1 MSDCL
6 HCGLP
11 IPGKSSG
18 GKEFCCAGCQAAYG
32 MVQGLG
38 LEKYYSQRCIDPDI
52 RPMRPDEDETLFDF
66 SSYVKTEDDGI
77 SSLHLMIEGMQCA
90 ACVWLIE
97 SVLARQ
103 AGVVHAR
110 INMTTRRLVLKWHP
124 DKADISEL
132 VGLIGQLGYK
142 AAPFDPLVL
151 GEETRAYEKNLL
163 ISMAVAGFAA
173 GNVMLFSV
181 SVWAGYFQGMG
192 PATRDLMH
200 WLSAL
205 IALPAVAFSGVPF
218 YRSAIIALKAG
229 RTNMD
234 VPVSIAVLLASGM
247 SLFETVRGGEHVYF
261 DSAITLLFF
270 LLVGRYLDS
279 RARGRARSMGE
290 HLLALGAR
298 AITILDD
305 NGIRHVVP
313 PTKVAPGMRVLVSAG
328 ERISVDGRVVD
339 GISDIDTQL
348 INGESI
354 PAVAKPEIDVFA
366 GTMNITSPLIIRV
379 TAVGE
384 DTLLAEIL
392 RLMELAEEGR
402 ARYVAIADRVSA
414 LYAPVVHSLALIAFI
429 IWWLVVGAPWQQ
441 ALMISVAVLIIT
453 CPCALALAVPAVQ
466 VVASGRF
473 LRRGML
479 LKSGTALERLAE
491 VDYVVLDKTGT
502 LTMGRPELSNRDD
515 INNDDLELAAAMA
528 AVSKHPLS
536 RAITRV
542 VGDGVTP
549 IEGVQ
554 EVPGAGLL
562 LKTDAGEIR
571 LGRRDWCGV
580 DDSVAATGPELWL
593 VRPDFSPICFA
604 FVDRLRSDAA
614 KVVNELQGMGLGVE
628 LLSGDRIETVAQIA
642 KTLNI
647 KNWNAGFT
655 PTDKA
660 ARLTELAAEGRH
672 VLMVGDGIND
682 APALA
687 GAHVSLSPS
696 SAADISQTAADIIY
710 QGDKLAPVIEALEVA
725 RRADNLIKQ
734 NFALSFVYN
743 ASTIPLA
750 MLGLVTPL
758 IAAIAMSSSSLVV
771 IGNSLRLGGLGR
783 LGSQSGERGKN

>member
-1 MSDCL
+1 MADCI

-11 IPGKSSG
+11 VPGKSSDG
-18 GKEFCCAGCQAAYG
+18 EEFCCAGCQAAYG
-32 MVQGLG
+32 MVRGLG
-38 LEKYYSQRCIDPDI
+38 LEKYYAQRRIDPDV

-66 SSYVKTEDDGI
+66 SSYVKTEDDGTA
-77 SSLHLMIEGMQCA
+77 SLHLMIEGMQCA

-103 AGVVHAR
+103 AGVINAR

-124 DKADISEL
+124 DKTDASGL
-132 VGLIGQLGYK
+132 VDTIGQLGYK

-151 GEETRAYEKNLL
+151 GAETQAYEKNLL

-181 SVWAGYFQGMG
+181 SLWAGYFQGMG

-205 IALPAVAFSGVPF
+205 ITLPAVAYAGVPF
-218 YRSAIIALKAG
+218 YRSAITALRAR

-234 VPVSIAVLLASGM
+234 VPISLAVLLASGM
-247 SLFETVRGGEHVYF
+247 SLFETMRGGEHVYF

-279 RARGRARSMGE
+279 RARGRARSVGE
-290 HLLALGAR
+290 HLLTLSATAVTVLNE
-298 AITILDD
+298 
-305 NGIRHVVP
+305 NGSRIVVP
-313 PTKVAPGMRVLVSAG
+313 PTKVKPDMRVLVSAG
-328 ERISVDGRVVD
+328 ERISVDGKVID
-339 GISDIDTQL
+339 GTSDIDTQL

-354 PAVAKPEIDVFA
+354 PAVAKLETDVFA
-366 GTMNITSPLIIRV
+366 GTMNLTSPLTISV
-379 TAVGE
+379 TAVGD

-392 RLMELAEEGR
+392 RLMEAAEEGR

-414 LYAPVVHSLALIAFI
+414 LYAPVVHGLALIAFI
-429 IWWLVVGAPWQQ
+429 GWWLVVGAPWQQ
-441 ALMISVAVLIIT
+441 ALMVSVAVLIIT

-491 VDYVVLDKTGT
+491 VNYVVFDKTGT
-502 LTMGRPELSNRDD
+502 LTMGVPELSNQNE
-515 INNDDLELAAAMA
+515 ISNDDLQLAAAMA

-536 RAITRV
+536 RALTRV
-542 VGDGVTP
+542 AGNNVVPAKGV
-549 IEGVQ
+549 E

-562 LKTDAGEIR
+562 LKTDDGEIR
-571 LGRRDWCGV
+571 LGRRDWCEV
-580 DDSVAATGPELWL
+580 EDPTPATGPELWL
-593 VRPDFSPICFA
+593 VRPNYSPLHFS
-604 FVDRLRSDAA
+604 FVDRIRDDAA
-614 KVVNELQGMGLGVE
+614 EVINKLQAMGFVVE
-628 LLSGDRIETVAQIA
+628 LLSGDREETVAQVA
-642 KTLNI
+642 ETLNI
-647 KNWNAGFT
+647 KKWNACFT
-655 PTDKA
+655 PTNKA
-660 ARLTELAAEGRH
+660 THLAELRDEGRR

-696 SAADISQTAADIIY
+696 SAADISQTVADIVY
-710 QGDKLAPVIEALEVA
+710 QGDNLTPVIEALEVA
-725 RRADNLIKQ
+725 HRADSLIKQ
-734 NFALSFVYN
+734 NFVLSFVYN

-771 IGNSLRLGGLGR
+771 IGNSLRLGWQR
-783 LGSQSGERGKN
+783 SERGKN

>member
-1 MSDCL
+1 MADCL

-11 IPGKSSG
+11 VPSNSSG
-18 GKEFCCAGCQAAYG
+18 GKEFCCNGCQAAFG

-38 LEKYYSQRCIDPDI
+38 LEKYYDQRCIDPDV
-52 RPMRPDEDETLFDF
+52 RPMRPDEGETLFDF
-66 SSYVKTEDDGI
+66 ASYIKTEDDG
-77 SSLHLMIEGMQCA
+77 SASLHLMIEGMQCA

-97 SVLARQ
+97 SVLTRQ
-103 AGVVHAR
+103 EGVIQAR
-110 INMTTRRLVLKWHP
+110 INMTTRRLVLKWNP
-124 DKADISEL
+124 DKASVSGL
-132 VGLIGQLGYK
+132 VAIIGQLGYR

-151 GEETRAYEKNLL
+151 GAETRAYEKNLL

-205 IALPAVAFSGVPF
+205 ITLPAVAYAGVPF
-218 YRSAIIALKAG
+218 YRSAITALKAR

-234 VPVSIAVLLASGM
+234 VPISLAVILASGM
-247 SLFETVRGGEHVYF
+247 SLFETMRGGEHVYF

-290 HLLALGAR
+290 HLLALSATSV
-298 AITILDD
+298 TILNE
-305 NGIRHVVP
+305 NGSRSVIP
-313 PTKVAPGMRVLVSAG
+313 PSKVTPGMRALVSAG
-328 ERISVDGRVVD
+328 ERISVDGTVIH

-354 PAVAKPEIDVFA
+354 PAVAKPETDVFA
-366 GTMNITSPLIIRV
+366 GTMNLTSPLTVRV

-392 RLMELAEEGR
+392 RLMEAAEEGR
-402 ARYVAIADRVSA
+402 AKYVAIADRVSA
-414 LYAPVVHSLALIAFI
+414 MYAPVVHGLALIAFI
-429 IWWLVVGAPWQQ
+429 GWWLVVGSPWQQ

-491 VDYVVLDKTGT
+491 VNYVVFDKTGT
-502 LTMGRPELSNRDD
+502 LTMGKPELSNIND
-515 INNDDLELAAAMA
+515 ISKDDLQLAASMA
-528 AVSKHPLS
+528 IHSKHPLS
-536 RAITRV
+536 RAIVRV
-542 VGDGVTP
+542 AGNNVVPAKAVEET
-549 IEGVQ
+549 
-554 EVPGAGLL
+554 PGAGLL
-562 LKTDAGEIR
+562 LKTDNGEIR

-580 DDSVAATGPELWL
+580 DSDISANGPELWL
-593 VRPDFSPICFA
+593 VRSNYLPIRFA
-604 FVDRLRSDAA
+604 FDDRIRTDGAEVIN
-614 KVVNELQGMGLGVE
+614 KLQKMGFVVE
-628 LLSGDRIETVAQIA
+628 LLSGDREETVAGVA
-642 KTLNI
+642 SALNI

-655 PTDKA
+655 PTDKST
-660 ARLTELAAEGRH
+660 RLAQLANEGHR

-696 SAADISQTAADIIY
+696 TAADISQTVADIVY
-710 QGDKLAPVIEALEVA
+710 QGDNLAPIIEAINVA
-725 RRADNLIKQ
+725 RRADTLIKQ
-734 NFALSFVYN
+734 NFVLSFIYN

-771 IGNSLRLGGLGR
+771 IGNSLRLGWQGNE
-783 LGSQSGERGKN
+783 SDKS

>member
-1 MSDCL
+1 MADCL

-11 IPGKSSG
+11 IPSDSSG
-18 GKEFCCAGCQAAYG
+18 GKEFCCAGCEAAYG

-38 LEKYYSQRCIDPDI
+38 LESYYQRRCIDPDV
-52 RPMRPDEDETLFDF
+52 RPMRPEAEETVFDF
-66 SSYVKTEDDGI
+66 SSYVKTEEDGTA
-77 SSLHLMIEGMQCA
+77 SLHLMIEGMQCA

-103 AGVVHAR
+103 EGVIHAR

-124 DKADISEL
+124 EKSDAEKL
-132 VGLIGQLGYK
+132 VGIIGQLGYK

-151 GEETRAYEKNLL
+151 GAETKAYEKNLL

-192 PATRDLMH
+192 PATRELMH

-205 IALPAVAFSGVPF
+205 ITLPAVAYGGMPF
-218 YRSAIIALKAG
+218 YRSAITALKSR

-234 VPVSIAVLLASGM
+234 VPISLAVLLASGM
-247 SLFETVRGGEHVYF
+247 SLFETIRGGEHVYF

-290 HLLALGAR
+290 HLLALSAT
-298 AITILDD
+298 AVSVLNDD
-305 NGIRHVVP
+305 GSRSVIP
-313 PTKVAPGMRVLVSAG
+313 PSKVRPGMRVLVSAG
-328 ERISVDGRVVD
+328 ERISVDGKIID
-339 GISDIDTQL
+339 GTSDIDTQL

-354 PAVAKPEIDVFA
+354 PAVAKPDTTVFA
-366 GTMNITSPLIIRV
+366 GTMNLTSPVTIIV

-392 RLMELAEEGR
+392 RLMEAAEEGR

-414 LYAPVVHSLALIAFI
+414 LYAPVVHGLALIAFVG
-429 IWWLVVGAPWQQ
+429 WWLFVGAPWQQ
-441 ALMISVAVLIIT
+441 ALMVAVAVLIIT

-473 LRRGML
+473 LRRGIL

-491 VDYVVLDKTGT
+491 VDYVVFDKTGT
-502 LTMGRPELSNRDD
+502 LTMGKAELSKQNE
-515 INNDDLELAAAMA
+515 ITNDDVALAASMA
-528 AVSKHPLS
+528 LASKHPLS
-536 RAITRV
+536 RALVQAAGNNAIATK
-542 VGDGVTP
+542 GV
-549 IEGVQ
+549 E

-562 LKTDAGEIR
+562 LKTELGEIR

-580 DDSVAATGPELWL
+580 ENNIPASGPELWL
-593 VRPDFSPICFA
+593 VRPNFPPLQFT
-604 FVDRLRSDAA
+604 FVDRLRPDGAEVI
-614 KVVNELQGMGLGVE
+614 KNLQQMGLGVE
-628 LLSGDRIETVAQIA
+628 LLSGDREETVAMVA
-642 KTLNI
+642 KELNI
-647 KNWNAGFT
+647 KTWNAGLS
-655 PTDKA
+655 PTDKTT
-660 ARLTELAAEGRH
+660 RLAELAGEGHR

-687 GAHVSLSPS
+687 GAHASLSPS
-696 SAADISQTAADIIY
+696 SAADISQTAADIVY
-710 QGDKLAPVIEALEVA
+710 QGDKLSPVIEILDVA
-725 RRADNLIKQ
+725 RMADRLIKQ
-734 NFALSFVYN
+734 NFALSFIYN

-750 MLGLVTPL
+750 MLGMVTPL

-771 IGNSLRLGGLGR
+771 IGNSLRLGWQQNKR
-783 LGSQSGERGKN
+783 D

>member
-1 MSDCL
+1 MADCL

-11 IPGKSSG
+11 VPDKSAG
-18 GKEFCCAGCQAAYG
+18 GNEFCCSGCEAAYG

-38 LEKYYSQRCIDPDI
+38 LESYYRRRCIDPDV
-52 RPMRPDEDETLFDF
+52 RPMRPDEEKTVFDF
-66 SSYVKTEDDGI
+66 SSYIKTEDDGTAA
-77 SSLHLMIEGMQCA
+77 LHLMIEGMQCA

-97 SVLARQ
+97 SALARQ
-103 AGVVHAR
+103 TGVTHAR

-124 DKADISEL
+124 KQIDAATL
-132 VGLIGQLGYK
+132 VGIIGKLGYK
-142 AAPFDPLVL
+142 AAPFDPMVL
-151 GEETRAYEKNLL
+151 GAETKAYEKNLL

-205 IALPAVAFSGVPF
+205 ITLPAVAYAGVPF
-218 YRSAIIALKAG
+218 YRSAITALKAR

-234 VPVSIAVLLASGM
+234 VPISLAVLLASGM
-247 SLFETVRGGEHVYF
+247 SLLETVRGGEHVYF

-290 HLLALGAR
+290 HLLALSAT
-298 AITILDD
+298 AVTVLNDD
-305 NGIRHVVP
+305 GSHYVVP
-313 PTKVAPGMRVLVSAG
+313 PGKVSPGMRVLVSAG
-328 ERISVDGRVVD
+328 ERISVDGKVID

-348 INGESI
+348 INGESTPDI
-354 PAVAKPEIDVFA
+354 AKPDTQVFA
-366 GTMNITSPLIIRV
+366 GTINLTSPLSILV

-392 RLMELAEEGR
+392 RLMEAAEEGR

-414 LYAPVVHSLALIAFI
+414 LYAPVVHGLAMVAFI
-429 IWWLVVGAPWQQ
+429 GWWLFAGVPWQQ
-441 ALMISVAVLIIT
+441 ALMIAVAVLIIT

-491 VDYVVLDKTGT
+491 VDYVVFDKTGT
-502 LTMGRPELSNRDD
+502 LTMGMPEISNQSEISKSD
-515 INNDDLELAAAMA
+515 IMFAATIA
-528 AVSKHPLS
+528 AHSKHPLS
-536 RAITRV
+536 RAIMRAA
-542 VGDGVTP
+542 GDGIVLAKNV
-549 IEGVQ
+549 E
-554 EVPGAGLL
+554 EVPGSGLL
-562 LKTDAGEIR
+562 CKTEDGEIR

-580 DDSVAATGPELWL
+580 EDHPPARGPELWL
-593 VRPDFSPICFA
+593 MRPSHPPLCFT
-604 FVDRLRSDAA
+604 FVDRLRIDGA
-614 KVVNELQGMGLGVE
+614 KVIDDLQQMGLGVE
-628 LLSGDRIETVAQIA
+628 LLSGDREETVARVA
-642 KTLNI
+642 KELSI
-647 KNWNAGFT
+647 KSWSAGLK
-655 PTDKA
+655 PTDKV
-660 ARLTELAAEGRH
+660 ARLAEIANSGRR

-696 SAADISQTAADIIY
+696 SAADIS
-710 QGDKLAPVIEALEVA
+710 
-725 RRADNLIKQ
+725 
-734 NFALSFVYN
+734 
-743 ASTIPLA
+743 
-750 MLGLVTPL
+750 
-758 IAAIAMSSSSLVV
+758 
-771 IGNSLRLGGLGR
+771 
-783 LGSQSGERGKN
+783 

>member
-1 MSDCL
+1 MNECL
-6 HCGLP
+6 HCGLKV
-11 IPGKSSG
+11 PGNSTG
-18 GKEFCCAGCQAAYG
+18 GPQFCCSGCEAAYA

-38 LEKYYSQRCIDPDI
+38 LESYYQRRCIDPDV
-52 RPMRPDEDETLFDF
+52 RPMRPDNYETVFDF
-66 SSYVKTEDDGI
+66 ASYVKTEDDETAL
-77 SSLHLMIEGMQCA
+77 LHLMIEGIQCA

-103 AGVVHAR
+103 AGVTHAR

-124 DKADISEL
+124 NKVSASDLVQIISK
-132 VGLIGQLGYK
+132 LGYK
-142 AAPFDPLVL
+142 AAPFDPMVL
-151 GEETRAYEKNLL
+151 GAETQAYEKNLL

-205 IALPAVAFSGVPF
+205 ITLPAVAYAGVPF
-218 YRSAIIALKAG
+218 YRSAITALRAW

-234 VPVSIAVLLASGM
+234 VPISLAVLLASGM
-247 SLFETVRGGEHVYF
+247 SLFETMRGGEHVYF

-290 HLLALGAR
+290 HLLALSAT
-298 AITILDD
+298 AVTILNE
-305 NGIRHVVP
+305 NGSHSVLP
-313 PTKVAPGMRVLVSAG
+313 PTKVKPEMHALISAG
-328 ERISVDGRVVD
+328 ERISVDGKVID
-339 GISDIDTQL
+339 GTSDIDTQL

-354 PAVAKPEIDVFA
+354 PSVAKPDTSVFA
-366 GTMNITSPLIIRV
+366 GTINLTSPLTVHV

-384 DTLLAEIL
+384 DTLLAEII
-392 RLMELAEEGR
+392 RLMEAAEEGR

-414 LYAPVVHSLALIAFI
+414 LYTPVVHALALIAFFG
-429 IWWLVVGAPWQQ
+429 WWLGAGAQWQQ
-441 ALMISVAVLIIT
+441 ALMIAVAVLIIT

-491 VDYVVLDKTGT
+491 VNYVVFDKTGT
-502 LTMGRPELSNRDD
+502 LTIGRPELLNTNEISS
-515 INNDDLELAAAMA
+515 DDLWFASTMA
-528 AVSKHPLS
+528 ANSKHPLS
-536 RAITRV
+536 RALVRAA
-542 VGDGVTP
+542 GDNNVILAKGV
-549 IEGVQ
+549 E

-562 LKTDAGEIR
+562 LKTDGGEIR

-580 DDSVAATGPELWL
+580 ENHTTATGPELWL
-593 VRPDFSPICFA
+593 VRPNHLPTQFVFADPIRTDGA
-604 FVDRLRSDAA
+604 Q
-614 KVVNELQGMGLGVE
+614 VVNKLQAMVLGVE
-628 LLSGDRIETVAQIA
+628 LLSGDREETVGRVA
-642 KTLNI
+642 KFLNI
-647 KNWNAGFT
+647 KKWTAGCT
-655 PTDKA
+655 PTEKA
-660 ARLTELAAEGRH
+660 TRLAELAGEGYR
-672 VLMVGDGIND
+672 VLMIGDGIND

-696 SAADISQTAADIIY
+696 TAADISQTAADIVY

-725 RRADNLIKQ
+725 NLADRLIKQ
-734 NFALSFVYN
+734 NFALSFAYN

-771 IGNSLRLGGLGR
+771 IGNSLRLGWQR
-783 LGSQSGERGKN
+783 SEIGKN

>member
-1 MSDCL
+1 MADCL

-11 IPGKSSG
+11 IPDKSSG

-38 LEKYYSQRCIDPDI
+38 LEKYYTQRCIDPHV
-52 RPMRPDEDETLFDF
+52 RPMRPDEGETLFDF
-66 SSYVKTEDDGI
+66 ASYVKTEDDGTA
-77 SSLHLMIEGMQCA
+77 SLHLMIEGMQCA

-97 SVLARQ
+97 SVLTRQ
-103 AGVVHAR
+103 AGVIHAR

-124 DKADISEL
+124 DKSDASEL
-132 VGLIGQLGYK
+132 VDIIGQLGYK

-151 GEETRAYEKNLL
+151 GAETRAYEKNLL

-205 IALPAVAFSGVPF
+205 ITLPAVAYAGMPF
-218 YRSAIIALKAG
+218 YRSAITALRAR

-234 VPVSIAVLLASGM
+234 VPISLAVLLASGM
-247 SLFETVRGGEHVYF
+247 SLFETMRGGEHVYF

-290 HLLALGAR
+290 HLLALTAT
-298 AITILDD
+298 AVTVLDD
-305 NGIRHVVP
+305 NGTRHVVP
-313 PTKVAPGMRVLVSAG
+313 PSKVTPGMRVLVSAG
-328 ERISVDGRVVD
+328 ERISVDGKVTH
-339 GISDIDTQL
+339 GTSDIDTQL

-354 PAVAKPEIDVFA
+354 PAVAKPETGVFA
-366 GTMNITSPLIIRV
+366 GTMNLTSPLTISI
-379 TAVGE
+379 TAVGD

-392 RLMELAEEGR
+392 RLMESAEEGR

-414 LYAPVVHSLALIAFI
+414 LYAPVVHSLALIAFLG
-429 IWWLVVGAPWQQ
+429 WWVVVGAPWQQ

-491 VDYVVLDKTGT
+491 VNYVVFDKTGT
-502 LTMGRPELSNRDD
+502 LTMGTPELSNLDE
-515 INNDDLELAAAMA
+515 ITNDDLQLVAAMA
-528 AVSKHPLS
+528 AHSKHPLS
-536 RAITRV
+536 RALMRV
-542 VGDGVTP
+542 AGEGVMPIDGVC
-549 IEGVQ
+549 
-554 EVPGAGLL
+554 EVPGAGLS
-562 LKTDAGEIR
+562 LKTDGGEIR
-571 LGRRDWCGV
+571 LGRRDWCEV
-580 DDSVAATGPELWL
+580 DSDIPAAGPELWL
-593 VRPDFSPICFA
+593 ARPDSLPLRFS
-604 FVDRLRSDAA
+604 FVDRIRDDGA
-614 KVVNELQGMGLGVE
+614 KVINKLQKMGFEVE
-628 LLSGDRIETVAQIA
+628 LLSGDREETVSQVA
-642 KTLNI
+642 KFLNI
-647 KNWNAGFT
+647 KTWNAGFT

-660 ARLTELAAEGRH
+660 ARLAELAGRGH
-672 VLMVGDGIND
+672 RVLMVGDGIND

-696 SAADISQTAADIIY
+696 SAADISQTVADIVY
-710 QGDKLAPVIEALEVA
+710 QGDNLEPVIEAIDVA
-725 RRADNLIKQ
+725 RCADRLIKQ

-771 IGNSLRLGGLGR
+771 IGNSLRLGWQR
-783 LGSQSGERGKN
+783 SESDKN

>member
-1 MSDCL
+1 MTDCL

-11 IPGKSSG
+11 IPDKSSG
-18 GKEFCCAGCQAAYG
+18 GKDFCCAGCQAAYG

-38 LEKYYSQRCIDPDI
+38 LEKYYAQRCIDPDV
-52 RPMRPDEDETLFDF
+52 RPMRPDEGETLFDF
-66 SSYVKTEDDGI
+66 ASYVKTEDDGTA
-77 SSLHLMIEGMQCA
+77 SLHLMIEGMQCA

-97 SVLARQ
+97 NVLTRQ
-103 AGVVHAR
+103 VGVIHAR

-124 DKADISEL
+124 DKIDASGL
-132 VGLIGQLGYK
+132 VGLINQLGYK

-151 GEETRAYEKNLL
+151 GAETRAYEKNLL

-205 IALPAVAFSGVPF
+205 ITLPAVAYAGVPF
-218 YRSAIIALKAG
+218 YRSAITALRAG

-234 VPVSIAVLLASGM
+234 VPISLAVLLASGM
-247 SLFETVRGGEHVYF
+247 SLSETMRGGEHVYF

-290 HLLALGAR
+290 HLLALTAT
-298 AITILDD
+298 AVTVLNE
-305 NGIRHVVP
+305 NGSRSVVP
-313 PTKVAPGMRVLVSAG
+313 PTKVKPGMRVLVSAG
-328 ERISVDGRVVD
+328 ERISVDGKIIR
-339 GISDIDTQL
+339 GTSDIDTQL

-354 PAVAKPEIDVFA
+354 PAVAKPETEVFA
-366 GTMNITSPLIIRV
+366 GTMNLTSPLTISV
-379 TAVGE
+379 TAVGD

-392 RLMELAEEGR
+392 RLMEAAEEGR
-402 ARYVAIADRVSA
+402 ARYVAIADKVSA
-414 LYAPVVHSLALIAFI
+414 LYAPVVHGLALIAFI
-429 IWWLVVGAPWQQ
+429 GWWLVVGAPWQQ
-441 ALMISVAVLIIT
+441 ALMVSVAVLIIT

-491 VDYVVLDKTGT
+491 VNYVVFDKTGT
-502 LTMGRPELSNRDD
+502 LTMGRPELSNQNE
-515 INNDDLELAAAMA
+515 IAGDDLRLASAMA
-528 AVSKHPLS
+528 AHSKHPLS
-536 RAITRV
+536 RALMRVAGAGITPI
-542 VGDGVTP
+542 DGVR
-549 IEGVQ
+549 
-554 EVPGAGLL
+554 EVPGAGLS
-562 LKTDAGEIR
+562 LKTDGGEIR
-571 LGRRDWCGV
+571 LGRRDWCEV
-580 DDSVAATGPELWL
+580 DSDIPATGPELWL
-593 VRPDFSPICFA
+593 VRPNYPPLRFV
-604 FVDRLRSDAA
+604 FVDRIRDDAA
-614 KVVNELQGMGLGVE
+614 KVINKLQVMGFAVE
-628 LLSGDRIETVAQIA
+628 LLSGDREETVAQVA
-642 KTLNI
+642 KSLNI

-660 ARLTELAAEGRH
+660 ARLVELAGEGRR

-696 SAADISQTAADIIY
+696 SAADISQTVADIVY
-710 QGDKLAPVIEALEVA
+710 QGDNLAPVIEALDVA
-725 RRADNLIKQ
+725 RRADSLIKQ

-758 IAAIAMSSSSLVV
+758 IAAIAMSSSSLAV
-771 IGNSLRLGGLGR
+771 IGNSLRLGWQKKRRKG
-783 LGSQSGERGKN
+783 